1 MSEVITV
8 QWFARIR
15 KPRMVS
21 TLTNTYKLEQ
31 IYEGSVA
38 LLFSFIFE
46 RKNRSTMEVFTPCVL
61 GWAGWGR
68 GGWLA
73 FYHNFLGSFSE
84 LSGLPIP
91 WTKRSGVYSLPDSN
105 NH

>member
-1 MSEVITV
+1 M
-8 QWFARIR
+8 A
-15 KPRMVS
+15 S

-84 LSGLPIP
+84 LSGLPFHGQNGAVCILYQ
-91 WTKRSGVYSLPDSN
+91 TQTIIDALHN
-105 NH
+105 T